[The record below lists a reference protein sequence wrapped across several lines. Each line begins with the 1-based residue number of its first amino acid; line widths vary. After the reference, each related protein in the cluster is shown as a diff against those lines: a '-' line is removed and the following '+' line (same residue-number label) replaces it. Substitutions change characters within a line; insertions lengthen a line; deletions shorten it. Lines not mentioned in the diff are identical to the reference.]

1 MVGRRGGRCGEQKR
15 AQLVLNHD
23 HGDGGGLDYDHD
35 DYHGDNHGYDVGDG
49 GGDDGDDLT
58 LDLEQI

>member
-15 AQLVLNHD
+15 AQLVLDHD
-23 HGDGGGLDYDHD
+23 RGDGGGHD
-35 DYHGDNHGYDVGDG
+35 KDHGDYGDDHGDDVGDG

>member
-15 AQLVLNHD
+15 AQLVQDRD
-23 HGDGGGLDYDHD
+23 HGVGDSGGD
-35 DYHGDNHGYDVGDG
+35 DDG
-49 GGDDGDDLT
+49 GGDDSHDDNNLT

>member
-15 AQLVLNHD
+15 AQLVQDRD
-23 HGDGGGLDYDHD
+23 HGDGGGHDYDHGDYGD
-35 DYHGDNHGYDVGDG
+35 DHGVGDGG
-49 GGDDGDDLT
+49 GGDDGDDLI